1 MKLQTQI
8 PLKPL
13 ENSIDYNAKV
23 FLMGSCFV
31 ENIGKKFSYYKFQS
45 LVNSFG
51 IIFHPKAIENLISR
65 IIQQKKFTKEDVFFL
80 NERWHCFEV
89 HSVLSNPSEEI
100 FLNKLNEILEE
111 SFSFLKTASHIVF
124 TLGTAWGYENKESAN
139 LVANCHKVPQKNF
152 NKVLFNAIEI
162 EASLKIIT
170 RLIKEINPKAA
181 ILFTVSPV
189 RHLKDGFIENQ
200 RSKAHL
206 ITAVHQIIEKDT
218 SISYFPS
225 YEIMMDELRDY
236 RFYAEDMIHPNKT
249 AINYIWE
256 KFKETAVASS
266 CTNTMKEVEKIQ
278 SGLSHRPFNT
288 ESDEFKKFQEK
299 LQQKIVYLSEK
310 HPHITF

>member
-31 ENIGKKFSYYKFQS
+31 ENIGEKFSYYKFQS
-45 LVNSFG
+45 LINPFG

-65 IIQQKKFTKEDVFFL
+65 IIQQKKFTKEDIFFL

-100 FLNKLNEILEE
+100 FLNKLNENLEE

-124 TLGTAWGYENKESAN
+124 TLGTAWGYRYEKSQN
-139 LVANCHKVPQKNF
+139 LVANCHKVPQQNF

-162 EASLKIIT
+162 EASLKVIT

-206 ITAVHQIIEKDT
+206 ITAIHQIIEKDT

-256 KFKETAVASS
+256 KFKDSAIAST
-266 CTNTMKEVEKIQ
+266 CINTMKEVEKIQ
-278 SGLSHRPFNT
+278 SGLLHRPFNI

-299 LQQKIVYLSEK
+299 LQQKIMYLSEK

>member
-31 ENIGKKFSYYKFQS
+31 ENIGEKFSYYKFQS

-170 RLIKEINPKAA
+170 RLIKEINPEAA
-181 ILFTVSPV
+181 IQFTVSPV

-206 ITAVHQIIEKDT
+206 ITAIHQIIEKDT

>member
-31 ENIGKKFSYYKFQS
+31 ENIGEKFSYYKFQS

-206 ITAVHQIIEKDT
+206 ITAIHQIIEKDT

-288 ESDEFKKFQEK
+288 ESDEFIKFQEK

>member
-162 EASLKIIT
+162 EASLKVIT

>member
-206 ITAVHQIIEKDT
+206 ITAIHQIIEKDT

-288 ESDEFKKFQEK
+288 ESDEFIKFQEK

>member
-31 ENIGKKFSYYKFQS
+31 ENIGEKFSYYKFQS

-181 ILFTVSPV
+181 IQFTVSPV

-206 ITAVHQIIEKDT
+206 ITAIHQIIEKDT

-288 ESDEFKKFQEK
+288 ESDEFIKFQEK

>member
-8 PLKPL
+8 PLKSL

-31 ENIGKKFSYYKFQS
+31 ENIGEKFSYYKFQS

-206 ITAVHQIIEKDT
+206 ITAIHQIIEKDT

-288 ESDEFKKFQEK
+288 ESDEFIKFQEK